1 MFNKEFTKIQLTEA
15 SLESFY
21 KICRDP
27 WFGSHADFNEAYIR
41 RYFMPRIFLPRNKEI
56 AEKFVSNK
64 ILFKDAAKRDLLK
77 ECDLTDFIIEHKNEL
92 EKYPSLFSV
101 TSGYKLSDE
110 AAWIL
115 IENPQHED
123 IIRSA
128 IVNVHSVWFRNFE
141 HEDTTSF
148 AFKKRIERAVRWRN
162 YHLRESTSKELV
174 NDTTFNIRIFDVS
187 QRILNFHLGTAF
199 LSRVDSIFGGYVFQT
214 MTQDY
219 PTVDKRTLFW
229 MLSNLK
235 SSELYMCAVIAP
247 VLLYSDDVPWYLN
260 KHVDEAKELIRE
272 LYGDEL
278 KCRIWKELLG
288 KENFNKLIK
297 DYPDLLEAPF
307 VTADTMWEDDSTYI
321 ITKLINDYRSTNKR
335 TLHTSNVKVLKKIIK
350 NQLENIFNIQ
360 IESSSIEQLVSIYE
374 TSIEEVIDV

>member
-21 KICRDP
+21 KICKDP

-115 IENPQHED
+115 MENPQHED
-123 IIRSA
+123 ILHSA
-128 IVNVHSVWFRNFE
+128 IVNVHSVWFRTFE

-162 YHLRESTSKELV
+162 YHLRDLTPENLANKNVFSV
-174 NDTTFNIRIFDVS
+174 RIFDFS

-199 LSRVDSIFGGYVFQT
+199 LSRVDSIFGGYIFQI
-214 MTQDY
+214 MSQDY

-229 MLSNLK
+229 MLSNLE

-260 KHVDEAKELIRE
+260 KHVEEAKELIRE
-272 LYGDEL
+272 IYGDEL

-288 KENFNKLIK
+288 SKNFKKLIN

-307 VTADTMWEDDSTYI
+307 VTSNTMWEDDSTDI
-321 ITKLINDYRSTNKR
+321 ISDLISVYRSTNNR
-335 TLHTSNVKVLKKIIK
+335 VLNTSNVKVLKKIIK
-350 NQLENIFNIQ
+350 KQLEKTFNIQ
-360 IESSSIEQLVSIYE
+360 IESSPIEQLISIYE
-374 TSIEEVIDV
+374 TSKEKVSDV

>member
-1 MFNKEFTKIQLTEA
+1 MFNKELTNIQLTEA

-21 KICRDP
+21 KICADP

-64 ILFKDAAKRDLLK
+64 GMFKDAAKRDLLK
-77 ECDLTDFIIEHKNEL
+77 ECNLTDFIIYHKDEL
-92 EKYPSLFSV
+92 EKYPALFSFA
-101 TSGYKLSDE
+101 SGYKMSDE

-115 IENPQHED
+115 MENPQHED
-123 IIRSA
+123 ILRSTF
-128 IVNVHSVWFRNFE
+128 VNVHSIWFRSFE
-141 HEDTTSF
+141 NENISSF

-162 YHLRESTSKELV
+162 YNLRETTPKELA
-174 NDTTFNIRIFDVS
+174 NGSAFNLRIFDVS
-187 QRILNFHLGTAF
+187 QRILNFHLGSAF
-199 LSRVDSIFGGYVFQT
+199 LSRVDSIFGGYIFQI
-214 MTQDY
+214 MSQDY

-229 MLSNLK
+229 VLSNHEP
-235 SSELYMCAVIAP
+235 SELFMCAAIAP

-260 KHVDEAKELIRE
+260 KHVEEAKELIRE

-297 DYPDLLEAPF
+297 DYPDLLESPF
-307 VTADTMWEDDSTYI
+307 VTVDTMWDDDSAD
-321 ITKLINDYRSTNKR
+321 LIKELISVYRSANKR
-335 TLHTSNVKVLKKIIK
+335 TLNTSNVKVLKKIIK
-350 NQLENIFNIQ
+350 KQLENIFNIR
-360 IESSSIEQLVSIYE
+360 IETSSLEQLISIYE
-374 TSIEEVIDV
+374 NSKEEVIDV